1 MDISVKQK
9 IEEYVKKNYRTYADK
24 TLIITESS
32 NCFYIKRNET
42 ESPLI
47 LGKSIV
53 E

>member
-9 IEEYVKKNYRTYADK
+9 VEDYVKKNYKSYVNK
-24 TLIITESS
+24 TLIITEGT
-32 NCFYIKRNET
+32 NCFYVKRNET

-47 LGKSIV
+47 LGKVIV

>member
-9 IEEYVKKNYRTYADK
+9 IEDYVNKNYKSYSNK
-24 TLIITESS
+24 TLIITEGT
-32 NCFYIKRNET
+32 NCFYVKKNAT

-47 LGKSIV
+47 LGKSII